1 MVKEKSKKEASLKQ
15 NSSGGLFA
23 MLTKPTAMVNFKFSS
38 VQLIAFGAIFM
49 ALRVVLGFLEINIG
63 DSYRITFSPIPV
75 TLGAYMLG
83 PVVGGIIGACGDI
96 ITLII
101 HPTGGLN
108 FGILLAKTLW
118 GVLMGVF
125 LYNKPVTVL
134 RSIVANFVTIF
145 VCNIVITTAS
155 LCIAYGYPLMAILPV
170 RLITNIILFFIY
182 TFATYFFCTLVA
194 GIYRKIQP
202 RYAMNTKSVLTD
214 EKLDIVNSDNN

>member
-1 MVKEKSKKEASLKQ
+1 MVKENSKKKALSKQ
-15 NSSGGLFA
+15 NSSDGLFA
-23 MLTKPTAMVNFKFSS
+23 RLTKPTAMVNFQFSS

-75 TLGAYMLG
+75 TIGSYMLG
-83 PVVGGIIGACGDI
+83 PVIGGVIGACGDI

-145 VCNIVITTAS
+145 ACNVVITTAS

-194 GIYRKIQP
+194 GIYKKIQP
-202 RYAMNTKSVLTD
+202 KYAMNTKSTLAD
-214 EKLDIVNSDNN
+214 KKANLDNN

>member
-1 MVKEKSKKEASLKQ
+1 MVKKSLKEV
-15 NSSGGLFA
+15 SSNQKSQGLFA
-23 MLTKPTAMVNFKFSS
+23 TLTKPFATTTFKFSG

-49 ALRVVLGFLEINIG
+49 ALRVVLGFFEINIG

-75 TLGAYMLG
+75 TLASYMLG
-83 PVVGGIIGACGDI
+83 PVVGGIIGALGDI

-101 HPTGGLN
+101 HPTGGIN

-125 LYNKPVTVL
+125 LYNKPVTIL
-134 RSIVANFVTIF
+134 RSIVANFTTIF

-170 RLITNIILFFIY
+170 RAVTNVILFFIY
-182 TFATYFFCTLVA
+182 TFATVFFCSLVA
-194 GIYRKIQP
+194 NIYTKIQP
-202 RYAMNTKSVLTD
+202 KYAVNALNSNT
-214 EKLDIVNSDNN
+214 DN

>member
-1 MVKEKSKKEASLKQ
+1 MVKENSKKEALSKQ
-15 NSSGGLFA
+15 NSSDGLLVR
-23 MLTKPTAMVNFKFSS
+23 LTKPTAMVNFQFSS

-75 TLGAYMLG
+75 TLGSYMLG
-83 PVVGGIIGACGDI
+83 PVFGGIIGACGDI

-125 LYNKPVTVL
+125 LHNKSVTVL
-134 RSIVANFVTIF
+134 RSVVANFVTIL
-145 VCNIVITTAS
+145 VCNVAITTAS
-155 LCIAYGYPLMAILPV
+155 LCVAYGYPLMTILPV
-170 RLITNIILFFIY
+170 RLVTNIILFFIY
-182 TFATYFFCTLVA
+182 TVATGFFCSLVA
-194 GIYRKIQP
+194 NIYKKIQP
-202 RYAMNTKSVLTD
+202 RYAVNVVSALNKEDKSMLN
-214 EKLDIVNSDNN
+214 K